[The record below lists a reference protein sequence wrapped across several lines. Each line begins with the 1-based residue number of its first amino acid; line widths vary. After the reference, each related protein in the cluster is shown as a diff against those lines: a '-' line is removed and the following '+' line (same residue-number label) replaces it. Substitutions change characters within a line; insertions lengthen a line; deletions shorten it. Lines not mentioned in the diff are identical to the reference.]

1 MLDELLVSVN
11 LGIMWARRDCPML
24 LEAQSKARAL
34 WKGKDKQWTGLRNP
48 KSHKSGYLDHQL
60 MIQDEF
66 ARTGRADCMMPLET
80 SPFPRWAWKWAAQL
94 AGRELCG
101 VALPAQASITSQ
113 SFTCNVWDGHWPVKE
128 SDGLARWV
136 ESFGATAPAQD
147 SGESSGVPPAKLQ
160 DASVCVVSA
169 FPRLVESGVPAA
181 IAFRAQA
188 AAIQAMARTSAKC
201 AFAATWPAEQVAFG
215 FLSGALKAEWVREP
229 CSSNLEEGKP
239 PCISN
244 QDGSLGALA
253 ESFGLTREFQKS
265 GALAFDCMFVGAT
278 FVDNLPETPRLGPK
292 EF

>member
-1 MLDELLVSVN
+1 M
-11 LGIMWARRDCPML
+11 
-24 LEAQSKARAL
+24 
-34 WKGKDKQWTGLRNP
+34 
-48 KSHKSGYLDHQL
+48 
-60 MIQDEF
+60 
-66 ARTGRADCMMPLET
+66 
-80 SPFPRWAWKWAAQL
+80 
-94 AGRELCG
+94 
-101 VALPAQASITSQ
+101 
-113 SFTCNVWDGHWPVKE
+113 
-128 SDGLARWV
+128 
-136 ESFGATAPAQD
+136 
-147 SGESSGVPPAKLQ
+147 PPAKLQ

-188 AAIQAMARTSAKC
+188 AAIQAMARTTSAEC

-215 FLSGALKAEWVREP
+215 FLSGALKAEWVRDP

-244 QDGSLGALA
+244 LEGSLGALA

-265 GALAFDCMFVGAT
+265 RALAFDCMFVGAT